1 MMTLEDKA
9 VLNQARD
16 IARTGGCFVQV
27 KQLGLV
33 QYEFKV
39 WRKVSSRV
47 VFVGK
52 RSNVNALLQLVKNAV
67 KTKGTS

>member
-1 MMTLEDKA
+1 MMLLEDKV

-16 IARTGGCFVQV
+16 IARKGGCFVQV

-33 QYEFKV
+33 HYEFKV
-39 WRKVSSRV
+39 WCKVSSRF

-52 RSNVNALLQLVKNAV
+52 RSNVNTLLQLVKNAV